1 MDGVQGRG
9 KGKAVAQGE
18 TGVDETTRPSA
29 AVKAH
34 ATGAETAAAA
44 AADAT
49 AEKGDK
55 RIATNQQVM
64 TAIGLLN
71 KLPSAIRRQ
80 AEQAREKADQ
90 LEAWAASHED
100 EIRERI
106 TVSSLAMG
114 LPAAL

>member
-1 MDGVQGRG
+1 MEGVQGRG

-18 TGVDETTRPSA
+18 TGVDGTTRPSA

-34 ATGAETAAAA
+34 ATGAETAAT